1 MNSPNF
7 TLLLLGWDDKP
18 QLPSSPHPAPLDLAR
33 ALAPQ
38 ATLSV
43 ILPHL
48 PTSSAEKVPYAHI
61 TGLGDLRLADLET
74 AAGGP
79 INRPAGEWEAPAAPY
94 IGASP
99 AAATTDGSG
108 STEAGVPAAGG
119 LLNSDGF
126 AAEAGEPST
135 EEAGDLGNLAGQTAG
150 DQQESTAFNP
160 LMLSHDR
167 ATLSEALETLRTNPA
182 DSADL
187 NFRVIQYARFATR
200 LAMAEQFA
208 VIYAM
213 DWPVWL
219 AALEIRQATGRPLVL
234 QVHSLATDRNTPAD
248 RGWGLELERL
258 ALRRADL
265 VLADSDVIAQRLL
278 EEYSL
283 SVNQVRVVS
292 AYDEDALLAALRPLS
307 MAS

>member
-1 MNSPNF
+1 
-7 TLLLLGWDDKP
+7 
-18 QLPSSPHPAPLDLAR
+18 
-33 ALAPQ
+33 
-38 ATLSV
+38 
-43 ILPHL
+43 
-48 PTSSAEKVPYAHI
+48 
-61 TGLGDLRLADLET
+61 
-74 AAGGP
+74 
-79 INRPAGEWEAPAAPY
+79 
-94 IGASP
+94 
-99 AAATTDGSG
+99 
-108 STEAGVPAAGG
+108 